1 MKKLMLLMFAFVLT
15 LSLGAFAQDPA
26 NSPNGKAEKQEA
38 DAAAQGKAMTV
49 TGWVKTK
56 AGKTVFVNDKDK
68 QTWNVSNPDVLKEH
82 NGHHVELKATFD
94 TANKSISVDDVKML
108 RKGKQSAEV
117 QKSGT

>member
-1 MKKLMLLMFAFVLT
+1 MKKILLWMFAFVLT
-15 LSLGAFAQDPA
+15 CSLASVAQDPA
-26 NSPNGKAEKQEA
+26 NSPNAKAEQQEA
-38 DAAAQGKAMTV
+38 DASAQGKTTTV

-56 AGKTVFVNDKDK
+56 GSKTVFVNDKDK
-68 QTWNVSNPDVLKEH
+68 QTWIVANPDVLKEH

-94 TANKSISVDDVKML
+94 TANKTISVDDVKML

>member
-1 MKKLMLLMFAFVLT
+1 MKKLTLWMFAFILT
-15 LSLGAFAQDPA
+15 CSLGALAQDPA

-38 DAAAQGKAMTV
+38 DASAQGKAMTL

-56 AGKTVFVNDKDK
+56 SGKTVFVNDKDK
-68 QTWNVSNPDVLKEH
+68 QTWNVANPDVLKEH
-82 NGHHVELKATFD
+82 NGHHVEIKATLD
-94 TANKSISVDDVKML
+94 TASKTINVDDVKML